1 MKRKNII
8 YKKNFFL
15 KISRT
20 LSHIREGNFRER
32 GQAMVITAV
41 AFLAM
46 LAFAGLVTDAGS
58 LYLNFT
64 RLKRGLDAAAVAAA
78 NEIRDSSLPTAQ
90 RRALIRESAREMLA
104 LNDIDDIYSLETYLC
119 EDAGKPA
126 GFASVCPAAG
136 EIKRKLAWI
145 QATQNSPVYFLQLF
159 GVTDV
164 PITTHSIGE
173 AASLD
178 VVIVIDTSESMG
190 SDTDIVAPFDP
201 AAGWQDYNPDF
212 DPSACNTGNSCQP
225 LRSAKDAANAMID
238 KFFDGYD
245 RIAIVTYDVKAT
257 IHDPDLSS
265 SVVLEADHT
274 AVKAA
279 INAIQLFDGP
289 SPADV
294 MVFGDPRDGEINP
307 MDADGD
313 GIYFEDKDMIGSTC
327 TGCGMRVAGDIL
339 KAQGRVD
346 SVWIIVFLSDGATNV
361 SDLPDA
367 GDLNN
372 PVPAGYVNGFCGG
385 SIGGRLWTNE
395 PSTPYSWCTDSDPSI
410 RHCGPFHAAFGECP
424 TGSIWAGNATPP
436 YDTDDY
442 ARDMIDRVA
451 LVYPEYPADSPEPKA
466 GDEIAIYAIGLG
478 IALPSQGEML
488 LRYMANIGDDN
499 FRNPIP
505 DILLDAYTADPCDG
519 VAVKSSCGQY
529 YYAPSGAYLTQIFEK
544 VAGSIFTRITQ

>member
-1 MKRKNII
+1 MKRKKNL

-20 LSHIREGNFRER
+20 LSHNREGNLRER

-104 LNDIDDIYSLETYLC
+104 LNHIENIYSLETYLC
-119 EDAGKPA
+119 EDAGIPA
-126 GFASVCPAAG
+126 AFASVCPAPG

-145 QATQNSPVYFLQLF
+145 QATQTSPVYFLQLF

-178 VVIVIDTSESMG
+178 VVVVIDTSESMASETVG
-190 SDTDIVAPFDP
+190 FDAADYDP
-201 AAGWQDYNPDF
+201 AP
-212 DPSACNTGNSCQP
+212 CNAANNCQP
-225 LRSAKDAANAMID
+225 LRKAKDAANAMID

-245 RIAIVTYDVKAT
+245 RIAIVTYDIKAV

-265 SVVLEADHT
+265 SEVLEADHT

-279 INAIQLFDGP
+279 IAAIQLFDGP
-289 SPADV
+289 SNADILA
-294 MVFGDPRDGEINP
+294 FGNPMLGEVNP
-307 MDADGD
+307 MDVDGD
-313 GIYFEDKDMIGSTC
+313 GTYFESKDMLGSTC
-327 TGCGMRVAGDIL
+327 AGCGMRVAGDIL

-372 PVPAGYVNGFCGG
+372 PVPAGYLNGFCGG
-385 SIGGRLWTNE
+385 SVSARLWTNE
-395 PSTPYSWCTDSDPSI
+395 PSTPYTWCNDSDPAT
-410 RHCGPFHAAFGECP
+410 RHCGPFHAASGECP
-424 TGSIWAGNATPP
+424 TGSTWVGNSTPP
-436 YDTDDY
+436 YDTEDY
-442 ARDMIDRVA
+442 ARDMTDRVA
-451 LVYPEYPADSPEPKA
+451 LVYPEYPGDSPEPKG

-478 IALPSQGEML
+478 KAAKPPDYDGEML

-505 DILLDAYTADPCDG
+505 DDISDAYPADPCDG
-519 VAVKSSCGQY
+519 VAPQTSCGQY